1 MTIIITVLLIIIGGC
16 SCTKLLRGLN
26 QNISLVSGSDIFDYF
41 ETLYAYGFA
50 GPPGY
55 VVFNH
60 VNYTSADNINQL
72 ELIDSSLAALSNTIQ
87 SPIYSW
93 VTPFQ
98 NFIKGGVW
106 SEDCNS
112 AAAKNLPFDD
122 QMKMFTEI

>member
-1 MTIIITVLLIIIGGC
+1 M
-16 SCTKLLRGLN
+16 
-26 QNISLVSGSDIFDYF
+26 SGSDIFDYF

-60 VNYTSADNINQL
+60 VNYTSTDNINQL

-122 QMKMFTEI
+122 QMKMFTEIQIESNCC